1 MVLLLATAAL
11 ADDVPAAAPP
21 PTTHTP
27 APQEARTVMVLMM
40 WGGGTPF
47 PSAAWM
53 DGEALGCP
61 IPCTVKMSPGEHEL
75 TVVVGKESK
84 TSLIEV
90 PSAARHTVSLKP

>member
-27 APQEARTVMVLMM
+27 APQEDRTVMVLMM
-40 WGGGTPF
+40 WGGTPF

-90 PSAARHTVSLKP
+90 PSAARHTVYLKP